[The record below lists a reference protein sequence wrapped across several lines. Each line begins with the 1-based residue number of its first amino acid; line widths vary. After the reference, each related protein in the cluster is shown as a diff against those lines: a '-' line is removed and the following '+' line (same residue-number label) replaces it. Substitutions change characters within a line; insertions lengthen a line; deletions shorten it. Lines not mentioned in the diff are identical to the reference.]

1 MKAISDSASLIHLAK
16 IGRIVML
23 KRIFDEILIPKKIY
37 EEVIEKGKEL
47 EKSEIFEI
55 QKLIDEKFIKII
67 EVSSNLEILSL
78 DDGEKEAISL
88 CKEIKIKTILIDEK
102 EGFNFA
108 SMINLTPIR
117 TTSLLLIFLD
127 KKIINFNEY
136 KESLRELSESGY
148 FLDAITYERLL
159 DAGKEIVKR

>member
-1 MKAISDSASLIHLAK
+1 M
-16 IGRIVML
+16 
-23 KRIFDEILIPKKIY
+23 
-37 EEVIEKGKEL
+37 
-47 EKSEIFEI
+47 
-55 QKLIDEKFIKII
+55 
-67 EVSSNLEILSL
+67 

-136 KESLRELSESGY
+136 KESLKELSESGY